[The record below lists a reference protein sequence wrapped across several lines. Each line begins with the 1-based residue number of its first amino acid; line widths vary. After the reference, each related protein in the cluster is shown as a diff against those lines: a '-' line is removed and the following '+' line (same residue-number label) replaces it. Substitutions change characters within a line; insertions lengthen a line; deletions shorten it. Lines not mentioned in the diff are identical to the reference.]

1 MFKKFGSDPKQKIQP
16 MTTEEVKQKVAE
28 ANRKKEDG
36 DTTAGQ
42 ESGGGTEKL
51 GSCGPNC
58 GCS

>member
-1 MFKKFGSDPKQKIQP
+1 MRKFGGDPKQKIQP

-28 ANRKKEDG
+28 AARKKEDG

-42 ESGGGTEKL
+42 ESGGDTEKS
-51 GSCGPNC
+51 GGCGPNC